1 MYYLYDRVHD
11 ETLESRLECVGSRP
25 ARFGACFFIQFP
37 AVIPDDF
44 ANLGGLAQCL
54 SHMEL

>member
-1 MYYLYDRVHD
+1 MRWF
-11 ETLESRLECVGSRP
+11 ETGTIWCV
-25 ARFGACFFIQFP
+25 FFIQFP